1 LDVIGVLGIG
11 VCYVKTRKAL
21 DMPGVFN
28 VFCEMF
34 KLNTFE
40 NEWFKFRSGFI
51 LAISVLSHTTAIQKS
66 QQSNKQSQAVFV
78 LTFGHVTGISN
89 A

>member
-1 LDVIGVLGIG
+1 
-11 VCYVKTRKAL
+11 
-21 DMPGVFN
+21 
-28 VFCEMF
+28 MF
-34 KLNTFE
+34 KLNTIE
-40 NEWFKFRSGFI
+40 NAWFKFRSGFV